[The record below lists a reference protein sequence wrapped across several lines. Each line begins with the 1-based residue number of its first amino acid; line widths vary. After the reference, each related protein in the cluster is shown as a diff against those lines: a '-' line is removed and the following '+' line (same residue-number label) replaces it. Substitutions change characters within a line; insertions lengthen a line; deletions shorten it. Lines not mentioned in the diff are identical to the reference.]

1 VSRVLPAH
9 VVAAAAVLGLCLAD
23 LLRLELGPAWWL
35 VPGAALVLAA
45 APRTA
50 TLALG
55 ALFVLAAGWWW
66 GSARLDALDRSS
78 LLYEVDRAARVSAV
92 TTAEPRI
99 GKFEQRVFARVT
111 RFGTRRVD
119 ELVQLEL
126 PLGRA
131 PPQGA
136 RVRLL
141 AVVRLPRGSA
151 NGFDERT
158 WLRRQGIHVVLKVD
172 EWTVTG
178 HRGGL
183 GGAGDRVRRWLRGA
197 SAPGLTGERR
207 ALVEGVLLGDD
218 NGLTP
223 GLQNAFRRSGLYH
236 LLAVS
241 GQNVVLLAGGVLG
254 LALVLGIPL
263 VWAHLGA
270 LAAIAAYVLAV
281 GPQPSVIRAAVSGAA
296 ISVAWLAARERDP
309 WHVLLLAAVVLLA
322 WNPYTLFDAGF
333 QLSFAAVVAIFL
345 AVGPLV
351 RLAEGYP
358 VPRSLGAAVAVSA
371 ACSVATAPI
380 LWLQFGAVPL
390 LGIVANALV
399 EPAVGPLLGLA
410 FAAAAVD
417 PVAPSLAAGL
427 AWLNGWF
434 AAYIALC
441 ARLVAEVPVAQAR
454 GPGAALAA
462 GGSLLAAA
470 YAWRRW
476 RTSSN
481 RPT

>member
-1 VSRVLPAH
+1 MRGVLPAH
-9 VVAAAAVLGLCLAD
+9 VVAVAAVAGLCLAD
-23 LLRLELGPAWWL
+23 LVRLELGPAWWL
-35 VPGAALVLAA
+35 VPGSALVLAA
-45 APRTA
+45 APRSA
-50 TLALG
+50 TLTLG
-55 ALFVLAAGWWW
+55 ALFVLGAGWWW
-66 GSARLDALDRSS
+66 GSTRLDALDRSP
-78 LLYEVDRAARVSAV
+78 LLAEVDRAARASAV
-92 TTAEPRI
+92 ITAEPRV
-99 GKFEQRVFARVT
+99 GMFEQRVFARVS

-119 ELVQLEL
+119 EPVQLEL
-126 PLGRA
+126 PLGRS

-141 AVVRLPRGSA
+141 AVVRMPRGPSH
-151 NGFDERT
+151 GFDERT

-172 EWTVTG
+172 EWVVTG
-178 HRGGL
+178 RRGGV
-183 GGAGDRVRRWLRGA
+183 GGAGDRVRGWLRRA
-197 SAPGLTGERR
+197 SSPGLAGERR

-218 NGLTP
+218 TGLTP

-254 LALVLGIPL
+254 LALLPGVPR
-263 VWAHLGA
+263 VWVHLGA
-270 LAAIAAYVLAV
+270 LTAIGAYVLAV

-296 ISVAWLAARERDP
+296 VSIAWLAARERDP

-333 QLSFAAVVAIFL
+333 QLSFAAVIAIFI

-358 VPRSLGAAVAVSA
+358 VPKSLGAAVAVSA

-417 PVAPSLAAGL
+417 PVAPSLAAAL
-427 AWLNGWF
+427 AWLNGWL

-441 ARLVAEVPVAQAR
+441 ARLVAAVPVAQAH
-454 GPGAALAA
+454 GPSAALAA
-462 GGSLLAAA
+462 AGSLLAAA

-476 RTSSN
+476 RTSSS